1 MAHDNCTDY
10 DVQLVG
16 GITANEGK
24 VLMCLNGVW
33 GTLCDQTFNSTDA
46 QVVCYQ
52 AGYSGGM
59 LYCHS

>member
-16 GITANEGK
+16 GATANEGK

-33 GTLCDQTFNSTDA
+33 GTLCDQAFNATDA
-46 QVVCYQ
+46 QVVCHQ
-52 AGYSGGM
+52 AGYSGGISC
-59 LYCHS
+59 LHS